1 MKVKISKRMEIIMS
15 NKKKNTGNKNT
26 LLLVTAAV
34 VAVLAVIVVVVNPGA
49 KKVKDTSKQAVTE
62 ADNNNDK
69 ETESTT
75 GNTSEIADATGFSVN
90 EDGDVVIQIAD
101 ITDQASF
108 YEYDADGTAVGL
120 FAVKASDGTI
130 RTALNTCQVCNG
142 SPYAYFEQ
150 DADKVQCQ
158 NCGNMFSLDMIEQ
171 ERGGCNPVPISDGDK
186 TADDKEIIIP
196 ANYLNE
202 NAQYFTNWKKF

>member
-1 MKVKISKRMEIIMS
+1 MEIIMS
-15 NKKKNTGNKNT
+15 NKKKNTGNKNA

-34 VAVLAVIVVVVNPGA
+34 VAVLAVVVVVVNPGA
-49 KKVKDTSKQAVTE
+49 KKVKDTTKQTVTE
-62 ADNNNDK
+62 AVNDNDK
-69 ETESTT
+69 ETESTVLV
-75 GNTSEIADATGFSVN
+75 TSESAEVTGFSVN

-101 ITDQASF
+101 ITDKASF
-108 YEYDADGTAVGL
+108 YEYDVDGTPVGL

-150 DADKVQCQ
+150 SEDKVQCQ
-158 NCGNMFSLDMIEQ
+158 NCGNMFNLDMIEQ

-196 ANYLNE
+196 ASYLNE

>member
-1 MKVKISKRMEIIMS
+1 MS
-15 NKKKNTGNKNT
+15 NKKKNTGNKNS

-34 VAVLAVIVVVVNPGA
+34 VAVLAVVVVVVNPGA
-49 KKVKDTSKQAVTE
+49 KKVKDTTKQAVTE
-62 ADNNNDK
+62 AVNDNDK
-69 ETESTT
+69 ETESTVLD
-75 GNTSEIADATGFSVN
+75 TSESAEVTGFSVN

-108 YEYDADGTAVGL
+108 YEYDVDGTAVGL

-150 DADKVQCQ
+150 SEDKVQCQ
-158 NCGNMFSLDMIEQ
+158 NCGNMFNLDMIEQ
-171 ERGGCNPVPISDGDK
+171 ERGGCNPVPISDGEK

-196 ANYLNE
+196 ASYLNE